1 MTWRDV
7 LDCKIHI
14 GHIDRFV
21 SQVVHNTGY
30 EFFAWNGRIYHY
42 SRNTKTYEQTE
53 LTVDDLGD

>member
-21 SQVVHNTGY
+21 QNVVRNTGY
-30 EFFAWNGRIYHY
+30 EFFAWNGTIYHY
-42 SRNTKTYEQTE
+42 NRQNQTYKRTQI
-53 LTVDDLGD
+53 TVDDLED